1 MAEAPPI
8 SPELRSIV
16 LAIVELQ
23 PLADVLRRLAEAALK
38 LTDADYAAI
47 GAYDEDRELQ
57 HFETVGITADEHAAL
72 PHAPIG
78 AGLIGQF
85 ADHAET
91 INVPHLGSHPASAG
105 TPQGHPAMD
114 AFLGVAIRYGPQSL
128 GAFYVT
134 RRPDGDA
141 FTDDDRAQLESLAPY
156 AAIAIR
162 NAEAMEAEQQ
172 RNETQAELDRYALR
186 DSIARDLHDD
196 VIQSIYA
203 VGLGLRAGRTSGSEE
218 KDLAIDRA
226 AAELQAVIADLRTY
240 IHHLSSDIDDVT
252 PSDVLIGR
260 LQELATQGARPEWSL
275 DFDVASISIEPA
287 FGRQLYLIIREAI
300 SNVRR
305 HATAESASLAVSIDG
320 SMLTVRVVDDG
331 VGFDRAAVPDS
342 AVGLRSIEQRVADL
356 DGSVLIESTLGA
368 GTTITVTVP
377 LMTERD

>member
-57 HFETVGITADEHAAL
+57 HFETVGITPDEQAAM

-85 ADHAET
+85 ANHAET
-91 INVPHLGSHPASAG
+91 INVSHMSAHPASAG

-114 AFLGVAIRYGPQSL
+114 AFLGVAIRYGAQSL

-134 RRPDGDA
+134 RRPDGDE

-203 VGLGLRAGRTSGSEE
+203 VGLGLHAGRTSSSEE

-226 AAELQAVIADLRTY
+226 GAELQAVIGDLRAY
-240 IHHLSSDIDDVT
+240 IHQLSSNSVSVT
-252 PSDVLIGR
+252 PTDVLIGR
-260 LQELATQGARPEWSL
+260 LRELATQGTRPEWTL
-275 DFDVASISIEPA
+275 EFDVDGLALDPA
-287 FGRQLYLIIREAI
+287 DGRQLYLIIREAI

-305 HATAESASLAVSIDG
+305 HAAAESASLAASIDD
-320 SMLTVRVVDDG
+320 STLTVRVVDDG
-331 VGFDRAAVPDS
+331 VGFDRGAVPES

-356 DGSVLIESTLGA
+356 DGSVLIESSLGA

-377 LMTERD
+377 LTVEGD